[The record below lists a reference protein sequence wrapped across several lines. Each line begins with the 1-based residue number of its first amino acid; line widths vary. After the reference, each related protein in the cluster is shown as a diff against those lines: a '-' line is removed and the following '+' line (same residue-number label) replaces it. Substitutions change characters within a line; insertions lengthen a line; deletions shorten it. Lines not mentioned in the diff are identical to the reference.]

1 MDTIT
6 IQIISFQMA
15 ALVAI
20 LGFLWKLHHEVSNLH
35 KDMAGLRK
43 EVGRDMAGLRKE
55 FGSDM
60 ADLRND
66 VGKDFA
72 DVRKDT
78 ADLRE
83 RMARV
88 EGLLK
93 GFMGR
98 PPEPQT

>member
-6 IQIISFQMA
+6 IQIISFQMV

-20 LGFLWKLHHEVSNLH
+20 IGFLWTLHR
-35 KDMAGLRK
+35 DMGNLRK
-43 EVGRDMAGLRKE
+43 DVSRDITDLRKE
-55 FGSDM
+55 FGSDI
-60 ADLRND
+60 
-66 VGKDFA
+66 
-72 DVRKDT
+72 

-88 EGLLK
+88 EGLLE
-93 GFMGR
+93 GFVGR